1 MRAGYVNCCGR
12 VLLSLILLSYGTS
25 VPPSA
30 WGGGPLVVGGTFGA
44 SGQPFT
50 WDLSAFP
57 NGQIPYRTDGGTL
70 GNLSNAQANA
80 LVQSMFQVWQD
91 VPTSNIA
98 FTRLGQIQLN
108 GVDTDIQTATDFN
121 AVACP
126 SSGTNAN
133 ENPIIYDS
141 TGSLFTSLGF
151 SSNVIGFASPA
162 RLSAAGRITCGL
174 AALNGRFLTSGTLS
188 QDAFAAAFIHE
199 FGHFSGL
206 DHSQINLN
214 CLANPSSCALDSD
227 DAKGLPTMFPILLDN
242 VMETVT
248 SGNPPVS
255 TQVPAQK
262 TLAAD
267 DIAWISRLYPET
279 LNNPPAQVPF
289 SSQYGTI
296 SGSVFFSDGITGA
309 QGVNVIAR
317 QQLAERRIA
326 VSVVSGYAFTVGIG
340 NPVLCPGLISDPNNP
355 ACPSTLGSRDLAQ
368 VGRFDIPA
376 TPGTYTLDLESV
388 GPDFVGGSSVG
399 PLSPPIPMPG
409 SPPATPTMVTVAAG
423 NTATVPDIVLQNTPA
438 RFDAFESAANE
449 APDRQPLWERKERL
463 LQQQKEAA

>member
-1 MRAGYVNCCGR
+1 MRDGYVNRCGR
-12 VLLSLILLSYGTS
+12 VLLSLILLSYGAS

-30 WGGGPLVVGGTFGA
+30 LGGGPLVVGGSFGV

-50 WDLSAFP
+50 WDLSSGP
-57 NGQIPYRTDGGTL
+57 IPYRTDGGGL
-70 GNLSNAQANA
+70 GNLTNAQANA

-108 GVDTDIQTATDFN
+108 GVDTDIQTAANFD

-126 SSGTNAN
+126 PSGANAN

-151 SSNVIGFASPA
+151 SSAVIGFASPA
-162 RLSAAGRITCGL
+162 ILSAAGRITCAL
-174 AALNGRFLTSGTLS
+174 AALNGRFLTSGRLS

-206 DHSQINLN
+206 DHSQVNLN
-214 CLANPSSCALDSD
+214 CRVSGCAQDSD

-242 VMETVT
+242 VTETVT
-248 SGNPPVS
+248 SGNPP
-255 TQVPAQK
+255 TQTVVPAQK

-279 LNNPPAQVPF
+279 ANNPPAQVPF

-296 SGSVFFSDGITGA
+296 SGSVFFSDALTGT
-309 QGVNVIAR
+309 QGVNIIAR
-317 QQLAERRIA
+317 QQGAERRIA
-326 VSVVSGYAFTVGIG
+326 VSVVSGYAFTGLIG
-340 NPVLCPGLISDPNNP
+340 NPVLCPGLVPDAGP
-355 ACPSTLGSRDLAQ
+355 ACPSSLGSRDLAK
-368 VGRFDIPA
+368 VGSFDIPVP
-376 TPGTYTLDLESV
+376 PGTYTLDFESV
-388 GPDFVGGSSVG
+388 GPEFVGGSSVG

-409 SPPATPTMVTVAAG
+409 SPPGTTTVTVAAG
-423 NTATVPDIVLQNTPA
+423 NTAAVPDIVLQNTPP
-438 RFDAFESAANE
+438 RFDAFESATNQ
-449 APDRQPLWERKERL
+449 APERQPLWERKERL
-463 LQQQKEAA
+463 LPQRKEAA